1 MVSLDPTQI
10 GSRPSDYGCRNCD
23 DSTYSYVTGI
33 YYSSQTARDH
43 AEQAIVL
50 AKQHKIDMA
59 KDIAILEKLSA
70 EIDKRNEDFENEMI
84 LKVELENQ
92 RKQNEIK
99 RIENQGLQ
107 ELEKVKLT
115 PKPIPEL
122 KPEIVVPSI
131 LIPLAAIGLLLYTTR
146 SKK

>member
-1 MVSLDPTQI
+1 
-10 GSRPSDYGCRNCD
+10 
-23 DSTYSYVTGI
+23 
-33 YYSSQTARDH
+33 
-43 AEQAIVL
+43 
-50 AKQHKIDMA
+50 
-59 KDIAILEKLSA
+59 
-70 EIDKRNEDFENEMI
+70 MI